1 MDAVKISAEDRSSF
15 GKGNARKLRAAGK
28 IPAVVYRGG
37 ADAHHV
43 SIDPAELEA
52 VFRKSN
58 NRNTL
63 LSIEA
68 GGSNHTCLVKEV
80 QRHPLT
86 QKIVHLDLFEVDAA
100 EEVRV
105 EVNVVPVGTAVGV
118 KMGGRLRTLRRTIDV
133 VCKPANIPAQIDADV
148 SEVEIGRF
156 YKLSNITPPEGTSFP
171 YPYDFNLYTVVG
183 KRVET

>member
-15 GKGNARKLRAAGK
+15 GKGSARKLRASGK

-43 SIDPAELEA
+43 SIDPSELEA

-63 LSIEA
+63 LAIEA

-100 EEVRV
+100 EDVRV
-105 EVNVVPVGTAVGV
+105 EVNIVPVGTAVGV
-118 KMGGRLRTLRRTIDV
+118 KMGIYRSERRRRAV
-133 VCKPANIPAQIDADV
+133 ADV
-148 SEVEIGRF
+148 ALQRHRVRLAARRDSEAAV
-156 YKLSNITPPEGTSFP
+156 
-171 YPYDFNLYTVVG
+171 
-183 KRVET
+183 RVAEEEVCPAGGIDKQAGGAEPA